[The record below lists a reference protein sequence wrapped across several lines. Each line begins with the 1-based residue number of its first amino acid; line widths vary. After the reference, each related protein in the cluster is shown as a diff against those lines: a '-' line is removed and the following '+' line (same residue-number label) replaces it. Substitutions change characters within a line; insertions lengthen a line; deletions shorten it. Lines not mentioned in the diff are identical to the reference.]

1 MKVLMING
9 SANVQGCTYTALKE
23 IEKELNAQN
32 IETEIVSLGN
42 KPIRDC
48 MGCCS
53 CRNTASNTCV
63 FEDDI
68 IKKLLDIKW
77 WEWEDSLIE
86 KYADSFTSPDSFI
99 KKIIE
104 Y

>member
-42 KPIRDC
+42 KPIRD
-48 MGCCS
+48 
-53 CRNTASNTCV
+53 
-63 FEDDI
+63 
-68 IKKLLDIKW
+68 L
-77 WEWEDSLIE
+77 SLIH
-86 KYADSFTSPDSFI
+86 I
-99 KKIIE
+99 
-104 Y
+104 

>member
-53 CRNTASNTCV
+53 CRNTASNKCV
-63 FEDDI
+63 FEDVQI
-68 IKKLLDIKW
+68 LNINLLPQ
-77 WEWEDSLIE
+77 LFQHVVQVQQP
-86 KYADSFTSPDSFI
+86 A
-99 KKIIE
+99 
-104 Y
+104 